1 MKAPKSSGSF
11 EKHPEGA
18 VVIVCTRIIDL
29 GTVFNPKKD
38 KDEHKIMFGFESS
51 ELMASGENQGKPFMV
66 FGNFNFTMFQNSH
79 LCKFIE
85 AWRGKSFA
93 NQDEA
98 DLFDFKVLLGKSAFA
113 NVVHNVD
120 YVNIQSIMPLP
131 KGSDQIKP
139 VGELL
144 IYDMA
149 TQDKAVFDK
158 LSEKM
163 QERLKKA
170 KEFGTV
176 FSDEPPAGH
185 PASAT
190 PFDDDIP
197 F

>member
-1 MKAPKSSGSF
+1 MLAPKSSGGF

-18 VVIVCTRIIDL
+18 VALACTRIIDL

-38 KDEHKIMFGFESS
+38 KDEHKVMFGFESS
-51 ELMASGENQGKPFMV
+51 ELMTTGENDGKPFMV
-66 FGNFNFTMFQNSH
+66 FNNFNFTMFQNSH

-85 AWRGKSFA
+85 AWRGKAFSS
-93 NQDEA
+93 QEEA
-98 DLFDFKVLLGKSAFA
+98 DVFDFNILLGKSSFA
-113 NVVHNVD
+113 NIVHNGD
-120 YVNIQSIMPLP
+120 FVNIQSIMPLP
-131 KGSDQIKP
+131 KGMEAPKP

-144 IYDMA
+144 IFDMS
-149 TQDKAVFDK
+149 TQDKTVFEK

-170 KEFGTV
+170 KEFGSV

-185 PASAT
+185 PAGV
-190 PFDDDIP
+190 PFDDGIN

>member
-1 MKAPKSSGSF
+1 MQAPKSSGGGF

-18 VVIVCTRIIDL
+18 TAIVCTRVIDL

-51 ELMASGENQGKPFMV
+51 VLMTAGENAGKPFMV

-93 NQDEA
+93 SQDEA
-98 DLFDFKVLLGKSAFA
+98 DVFDFKNILGKPAYA
-113 NVVHNVD
+113 NIVHNGD

-131 KGSDQIKP
+131 KGMDAPKP

-144 IYDMA
+144 IFDMS
-149 TQDKAVFDK
+149 TQDKVVFGK

-163 QERLKKA
+163 QEKLKKA
-170 KEFGTV
+170 KEWGAV
-176 FSDEPPAGH
+176 FSDEPPVGH
-185 PASAT
+185 PANDDPSDDL
-190 PFDDDIP
+190 PF
-197 F
+197 